1 MSDTNN
7 NTSSRMVADGG
18 LAATY
23 VAYAMSDV
31 ATIYPITPVEEM
43 GEAADEW
50 RAAGRLNIYGQ
61 TMRVCELESELGA
74 AGAAHG
80 VLSGGG
86 LATTFTNSQG
96 LLLMIP
102 NMYKIAGE
110 LLPAVLHVATRSLS
124 AHALSIFGD
133 HQDIMACRQTGFA
146 MLGSATVQECMDLA
160 LVAHLSAIDSSVPF
174 VHFFDGWRTSSE
186 IQTIEPIAYD
196 DMARLTDMAKVRE
209 FRARA
214 MNPEH
219 PDMRGTAQGPD
230 VYFQNREACNRAH
243 DAVPAIVEANMAK
256 VRRLT
261 GREYHIAE
269 YTGAADADRVIVVMG
284 SGAEVVK
291 EAVAYL
297 NERGER
303 VGVVNVRLYRPFPA
317 EQIMSLIPATTATIA
332 VLDRSKEPGAGGEAL
347 YKDMCAAVVEADR
360 RLRVIGGRYG
370 LSSKQFTPSMA
381 RDVFRAMASADAK
394 RHFTVGIVDDVT
406 HLSIAAGKP
415 IDTIAADVRQFKFF
429 GIGSDGTVGATKDL
443 ARLIGENTALY
454 TQGYFQYSAKKSGGY
469 TISELRVAPHP
480 VSASYLIENPDF
492 VSCNKDIYTRRYN
505 LLEGMAEGGTF
516 LLNTG
521 ATAETV
527 GKLLP
532 AAMKRDLATRRIK
545 FYIIDAEAVAE
556 KLGLGKRVNMIMAAA
571 FLHLSAFLDEKEAM
585 TLLKND
591 ISRMYIHEGQA
602 VVDANRAAVDA
613 AVGALVE
620 VTVPDEW
627 ANAADAPETP
637 IPVPL
642 FISRIARP
650 MNALRGNELPVSLF
664 DARGIIPP
672 GTTAY
677 EKRRVALKIPRWIPE
692 NCVQCTMCSLVCSH
706 AAIRPFVATDSEVAD
721 APAGVVT
728 VPTNGTKLAGYRW
741 RIQVYPEDCT
751 GCASC
756 AESCPGKA
764 LAMTRIEQLLDA
776 EIANLAWC
784 RDNISIK
791 DNLLE
796 RDTIRGTQLREPL
809 LEFSGACGGCGETP
823 YVKLLTQLFG
833 ERLFIANATG
843 CSSIWG
849 GNMPSNPYTVNRHG
863 LGPAWANSLFEDNAE
878 YGLGIYTA
886 IDQRRDR
893 LADNARAALTDPMVE
908 ADARAAIGQWLD
920 DMDDADKSAA
930 SGAAMVDALRKYAGI
945 DTIDEML
952 RDRDLLTKKT
962 VWCVGGDGWAYDIGF
977 AGLDHVLA
985 SGKNVNILVL
995 DTECYS
1001 NTGGNTSK
1009 ATPLGCVAKY
1019 NIAGKRTVRKELAR
1033 MEMVYGD
1040 IYVASVCLGYDP
1052 QHTID
1057 ALCEAESFDGPSLVV
1072 AYCPCIAHGIRTGMG
1087 SDIAESAHAVRAGYW
1102 PLFRFD
1108 PRRAAQGQP
1117 PLTVDSPDPD
1127 GTLYDLL
1134 DNEDRYADLVAT
1146 HPDVAAKLR
1155 PALRDRLESIHRILK
1170 DESSINEQSPAK

>member
-1 MSDTNN
+1 
-7 NTSSRMVADGG
+7 MVVDGG
-18 LAATY
+18 IAATY

-43 GEAADEW
+43 GEVADEW
-50 RAAGRLNIYGQ
+50 RAAGRLNIFGQ

-110 LLPAVLHVATRSLS
+110 LLPAVFHVATRSLS

-160 LVAHLSAIDSSVPF
+160 LVAHLSAIDASVPF

-186 IQTIEPIAYD
+186 IQTIEPIAYE
-196 DMARLTDMAKVRE
+196 DMSRLVDMDKVRA
-209 FRARA
+209 FRAAA

-219 PDMRGTAQGPD
+219 PQMRGTAQGPD
-230 VYFQNREACNRAH
+230 VYFQNREACNRMH
-243 DAVPAIVEANMAK
+243 DAVEEIVEDNMAK
-256 VRRLT
+256 IKKLT
-261 GREYHIAE
+261 GREYHVVE
-269 YTGAADADRVIVVMG
+269 YSGAPDADRVVVAMG
-284 SGAEVVK
+284 SGVEVVK

-297 NERGER
+297 NASGEK

-317 EQIMSLIPATTATIA
+317 EKLMAAIPHTARVVA

-347 YKDMCAAVVEADR
+347 YKDVCAAAMECDR
-360 RLRVIGGRYG
+360 NIRILGGRYG
-370 LSSKQFTPSMA
+370 LSSKQFSPSMA
-381 RDVFRAMASADAK
+381 RDVFRMMADANAK

-406 HLSIAAGKP
+406 HLSIPAGRP
-415 IDTIAADVRQFKFF
+415 INTMAKDVRQFKFF

-443 ARLIGENTALY
+443 VRLIGENTNLY

-469 TISELRVAPHP
+469 TISDLRVAPHP

-492 VSCNKDIYTRRYN
+492 ISCNKDIYTRRYDV
-505 LLEGMAEGGTF
+505 LEGIVEGGTF
-516 LLNTG
+516 LLNTNAG
-521 ATAETV
+521 AAGV
-527 GKLLP
+527 ASLLP
-532 AAMKRDLATRRIK
+532 ASMKRELATKHIK
-545 FYIIDAEAVAE
+545 FYIIDAESVAD
-556 KLGLGKRVNMIMAAA
+556 KYGLGNRINMIMSAA
-571 FLHLSAFLDEKEAM
+571 FLHLADFMPENQALS
-585 TLLKND
+585 LLKSD
-591 ISRMYIHEGQA
+591 INRMYIHEGQP
-602 VVDANRAAVDA
+602 VVDANCNAVDA
-613 AVGALVE
+613 AISALTAVD
-620 VTVPDEW
+620 VPADW
-627 ANAADAPETP
+627 ATATDAPETP
-637 IPVPL
+637 VPVPV
-642 FISRIARP
+642 FISKIAKP
-650 MNALRGNELPVSLF
+650 MNAMRGNELPVSLF
-664 DARGIIPP
+664 DPRGIIPP

-677 EKRRVALKIPRWIPE
+677 EKRRVAVKIPRWIPE
-692 NCVQCTMCSLVCSH
+692 NCVQCTMCSLVCAH
-706 AAIRPFVATDSEVAD
+706 AAIRPYVATDQEVAD
-721 APAGVVT
+721 APASVVT
-728 VPTNGTKLAGYRW
+728 VPTKGTKLAGYRW
-741 RIQVYPEDCT
+741 RIQVYPEDCV
-751 GCASC
+751 GCSLC
-756 AESCPGKA
+756 AHVCPGKA
-764 LAMTRIEQLLDA
+764 LEMTPVEQLLST
-776 EIANLAWC
+776 EIANLDYC
-784 RDNISIK
+784 REHISIK
-791 DNLLE
+791 DNILQ
-796 RDTIRGTQLREPL
+796 RNTIRGTQLYQPL

-833 ERLFIANATG
+833 ERLLIANATG

-849 GNMPSNPYTVNRHG
+849 GDMPSNPYTVNRHG
-863 LGPAWANSLFEDNAE
+863 QGPAWANSLFEDNAE
-878 YGLGIYTA
+878 YGLGIATA
-886 IDQRRDR
+886 IEQRRQR
-893 LADNARAALTDPMVE
+893 LADNARKALEEPLLQ
-908 ADARAAIGQWLD
+908 ADARNAVNSWLSV
-920 DMDDADKSAA
+920 MDDAAQSATA
-930 SGAAMVDALRKYAGI
+930 GAALVDALRGYKGVEL
-945 DTIDEML
+945 IDEIL
-952 RDRDLLTKKT
+952 RDSDLLTKKS

-985 SGKNVNILVL
+985 SGKNINILVL

-1040 IYVASVCLGYDP
+1040 IYVASVCLGADP

-1057 ALCEAESFDGPSLVV
+1057 ALWEAESFDGPSLVV
-1072 AYCPCIAHGIRTGMG
+1072 AYCPCIVHGIRTGMG
-1087 SDIAESAHAVRAGYW
+1087 TDIEESAHAVRAGYW

-1108 PRRAAQGQP
+1108 PRRVAEGRP
-1117 PLTVDSPDPD
+1117 PLSVDCPDPD
-1127 GTLYDLL
+1127 GTLYDML

-1155 PALRDRLESIHRILK
+1155 PALRDRLESIHKILK
-1170 DESSINEQSPAK
+1170 DESSISE

>member
-1 MSDTNN
+1 
-7 NTSSRMVADGG
+7 MVVDGG
-18 LAATY
+18 IAATY

-43 GEAADEW
+43 GEVADEW
-50 RAAGRLNIYGQ
+50 RAAGRLNIFGQ

-110 LLPAVLHVATRSLS
+110 LLPAVFHVATRSLS

-160 LVAHLSAIDSSVPF
+160 LVAHLSAIDASVPF

-186 IQTIEPIAYD
+186 IQTIEPIAYE
-196 DMARLTDMAKVRE
+196 DMARLVDMEKVRA
-209 FRARA
+209 FRAAA

-219 PDMRGTAQGPD
+219 PQMRGTAQGPD
-230 VYFQNREACNRAH
+230 VYFQNREACNRMH
-243 DAVPAIVEANMAK
+243 DAVEKIVEANMAK
-256 VRRLT
+256 IKRLT
-261 GREYHIAE
+261 GREYHVVE
-269 YTGAADADRVIVVMG
+269 YSGASDADRVVVAMG

-297 NERGER
+297 NAAGEK

-317 EQIMSLIPATTATIA
+317 EKLMAAIPHTARVVA

-347 YKDMCAAVVEADR
+347 YKDVCAAAMECDR
-360 RLRVIGGRYG
+360 NIRVLGGRYG
-370 LSSKQFTPSMA
+370 LSSKQFSPSMA
-381 RDVFRAMASADAK
+381 RDVFRMMADANAK

-406 HLSIAAGKP
+406 HLSIPAGRP
-415 IDTIAADVRQFKFF
+415 INTMAKDVRQFKFF

-443 ARLIGENTALY
+443 VRLIGENTDLY

-469 TISELRVAPHP
+469 TISDLRVAPHP
-480 VSASYLIENPDF
+480 ISASYLIENPDF
-492 VSCNKDIYTRRYN
+492 ISCNKDIYTRRYDV
-505 LLEGMAEGGTF
+505 LEGIVEGGTF
-516 LLNTG
+516 LLNTNVG
-521 ATAETV
+521 AAGV
-527 GKLLP
+527 ALLLP
-532 AAMKRDLATRRIK
+532 ASMKRELATKHIK
-545 FYIIDAEAVAE
+545 FYIIDAESVAD
-556 KLGLGKRVNMIMAAA
+556 KYGLGNRINMIMSAA
-571 FLHLSAFLDEKEAM
+571 FLHLADFMPENQALS
-585 TLLKND
+585 LLKSD
-591 ISRMYIHEGQA
+591 INRMYIHEGQT
-602 VVDANRAAVDA
+602 VVDANCNAVDA
-613 AVGALVE
+613 AISALTAVD
-620 VTVPDEW
+620 VPADW
-627 ANAADAPETP
+627 ATATDAPETP
-637 IPVPL
+637 VPVPV
-642 FISRIARP
+642 FISKIAKP
-650 MNALRGNELPVSLF
+650 MNAMRGNELPVSLF
-664 DARGIIPP
+664 DPRGIIPP

-677 EKRRVALKIPRWIPE
+677 EKRRVAVKIPRWIPE
-692 NCVQCTMCSLVCSH
+692 NCVQCTMCSLVCAH
-706 AAIRPFVATDSEVAD
+706 AAIRPFVATDQEVAD
-721 APAGVVT
+721 APASVVT

-741 RIQVYPEDCT
+741 RIQVYPEDCV
-751 GCASC
+751 GCSLC
-756 AESCPGKA
+756 AHVCPGKA
-764 LAMTRIEQLLDA
+764 LEMTPVEQLLST
-776 EIANLAWC
+776 EIANLDYC
-784 RDNISIK
+784 REHISIK

-796 RDTIRGTQLREPL
+796 RNTIRGTQLYQPL

-833 ERLFIANATG
+833 ERLLIANATG

-849 GNMPSNPYTVNRHG
+849 GDMPSNPYTVNRHG
-863 LGPAWANSLFEDNAE
+863 QGPAWANSLFEDNAE
-878 YGLGIYTA
+878 YGLGIATA
-886 IDQRRDR
+886 IEQRRQR
-893 LADNARAALTDPMVE
+893 LADNARKALEEPFLQ
-908 ADARAAIGQWLD
+908 ADARNAVNSWLSE
-920 DMDDADKSAA
+920 MDDATQSATA
-930 SGAAMVDALRKYAGI
+930 GAALVDALRGYEGVEI
-945 DTIDEML
+945 IDEIL
-952 RDRDLLTKKT
+952 RDSDLLTKKS

-985 SGKNVNILVL
+985 SGKNINILVL

-1040 IYVASVCLGYDP
+1040 IYVASVCLGADP

-1057 ALCEAESFDGPSLVV
+1057 ALWEAESFDGPSLVV

-1087 SDIAESAHAVRAGYW
+1087 TDIEEAAHAVRAGYW

-1108 PRRAAQGQP
+1108 PRRVAEGRP
-1117 PLTVDSPDPD
+1117 PLSVDCPDPD
-1127 GTLYDLL
+1127 GTLYDML

-1155 PALRDRLESIHRILK
+1155 PALRDRLESIHKILK
-1170 DESSINEQSPAK
+1170 DESSISE